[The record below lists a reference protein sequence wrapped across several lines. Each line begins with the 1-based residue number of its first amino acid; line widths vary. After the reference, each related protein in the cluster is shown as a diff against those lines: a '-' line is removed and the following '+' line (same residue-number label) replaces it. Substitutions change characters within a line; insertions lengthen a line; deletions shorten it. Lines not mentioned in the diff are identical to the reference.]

1 MQSYSQ
7 MICLY
12 SVIDNI
18 KTSAN
23 NLNKDLKRIINIK
36 QPPDVFYKKIS
47 IIFNATIEYII
58 DPLKDSK
65 NLFFRKNLAFFHIQY
80 FNPFR
85 LYSRFS
91 SNLNFFVEFFVYQIL
106 T

>member
-7 MICLY
+7 MIRLY

-23 NLNKDLKRIINIK
+23 NLNKDLKRIIKIK
-36 QPPDVFYKKIS
+36 QPPDVFCKKIS
-47 IIFNATIEYII
+47 IILNATIEYII

-65 NLFFRKNLAFFHIQY
+65 NLFFRKNLAFFHIQ
-80 FNPFR
+80 
-85 LYSRFS
+85 
-91 SNLNFFVEFFVYQIL
+91 
-106 T
+106 